1 MASNSGRELKS
12 ERVKFRLRVVYEPTA
27 RVAESDARLG
37 GCPCCSV
44 GVGTCFGSACEGL
57 GRFDDRSGIASS
69 HVAYFKAR
77 GALLIYELMLV
88 VGTSVATDDQDRV
101 MGVFAATTWAGSALS
116 LMLFFSAV
124 PALYSAYVQMNVVDP
139 GLDGSRRG

>member
-1 MASNSGRELKS
+1 
-12 ERVKFRLRVVYEPTA
+12 
-27 RVAESDARLG
+27 
-37 GCPCCSV
+37 
-44 GVGTCFGSACEGL
+44 
-57 GRFDDRSGIASS
+57 
-69 HVAYFKAR
+69 
-77 GALLIYELMLV
+77 
-88 VGTSVATDDQDRV
+88 